1 MEREH
6 LEIKAMVARVHAE
19 TAAAL
24 AAEEAE
30 VHETC
35 AHCGHTKIYF
45 KVAGSARLVPK
56 ADRDNK

>member
-6 LEIKAMVARVHAE
+6 LEIIAMVARVHVE
-19 TAAAL
+19 TAAAI

-35 AHCGHTKIYF
+35 AHCGRTKIHF
-45 KVAGSARLVPK
+45 KVVGLDPK
-56 ADRDNK
+56 AEEKK